1 MKREIRFRGKDVL
14 TNDWHYGSLLKFSED
29 ECYILQEEKD
39 SEFVEYRVKPYT
51 IGQYTGIKDM
61 DGNPIYE
68 NDIVSDLKHNNTVVY
83 FLDSS
88 FWQGNC
94 VLTENSIRV
103 FNFRVIGNQFDSPE
117 IIIYRADETYF

>member
-14 TNDWHYGSLLKFSED
+14 TNDWRYGSLLKFSED

-51 IGQYTGIKDM
+51 IGQYTGIKDI